1 MMLGEVTIVLAV
13 RAVSDLTVHDHLCFV
28 YDRPAEARQSLLDY
42 VVAGLARCERV
53 HVYREPGAPGATI
66 EGDLRAA
73 GLPVSDLMAS
83 GMLLVGSARETCL
96 AGDDGDAARLVDVV
110 ATATRAALNE
120 GLNGLRVYVE
130 TGFLL
135 DQPDALAAWPGC
147 ELRVDLL
154 AKQLP
159 ITAVCAYDVREW
171 TPGNLALAEMVH
183 TRRSRHHGA
192 LRMHAGRDGTLRL
205 SGEVD
210 WSAADQ
216 VYRLLVKTAWSRPT
230 PVLDVS
236 GVSFVDVSGARSIGT
251 ACEAIAGRHGPTRLR
266 AAPPLLREIWD
277 SATWSASFPSVR
289 LED

>member
-1 MMLGEVTIVLAV
+1 MLAV

-28 YDRPAEARQSLLDY
+28 YDRDAEARQSLLDY
-42 VVAGLARCERV
+42 VVAGLARRERV
-53 HVYREPGAPGATI
+53 QVYREPGAPGATM

-73 GLPVSDLMAS
+73 GLPVGDLVDAR
-83 GMLLVGSARETCL
+83 MLLVGPARETYL
-96 AGDDGDAARLVDVV
+96 ADGRVDAAGLLETF
-110 ATATRAALNE
+110 AAATRSALAD
-120 GLNGLRVYVE
+120 GLAGLRVYLE

-135 DQPDALAAWPGC
+135 GRPDALAAWPGY

-159 ITAVCAYDVREW
+159 LTAVCAYDVRGW
-171 TPGNLALAEMVH
+171 TPGHLALAESVH
-183 TRRSRHHGA
+183 TRRSREHGA
-192 LRMHAGRDGTLRL
+192 FRMHAGRDGTLRL
-205 SGEVD
+205 SGEID
-210 WSAADQ
+210 GYAADQ

-266 AAPPLLREIWD
+266 AAPPMLRKIWE
-277 SATWSASFPSVR
+277 SATWSTFFPSVR